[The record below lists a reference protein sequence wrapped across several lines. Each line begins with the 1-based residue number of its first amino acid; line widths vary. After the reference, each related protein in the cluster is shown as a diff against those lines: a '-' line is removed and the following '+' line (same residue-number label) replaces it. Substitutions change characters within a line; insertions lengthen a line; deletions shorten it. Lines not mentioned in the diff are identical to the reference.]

1 MLIAVII
8 LSTTT
13 LVLGFTTWNLLRKN
27 ERQEDVLASYLSY
40 MDSLSKIIDH
50 SARKLNK
57 IDEKGT
63 FKSDD
68 EIGWFFEQVLNIQ
81 SRLNNFRLINTE
93 DGTAEEKEET
103 KK

>member
-13 LVLGFTTWNLLRKN
+13 LVLGFTTWNLLHKN

-50 SARKLNK
+50 SARRLNK

>member
-1 MLIAVII
+1 MLTAVII
-8 LSTTT
+8 LSITTG
-13 LVLGFTTWNLLRKN
+13 VLGFTTWNLLRKN
-27 ERQEDVLASYLSY
+27 EKQEDVLASYLAY

-50 SARKLNK
+50 SANRLNK

-68 EIGWFFEQVLNIQ
+68 EIGWFFGEVLNIQ

-93 DGTAEEKEET
+93 DGTAKEKEET